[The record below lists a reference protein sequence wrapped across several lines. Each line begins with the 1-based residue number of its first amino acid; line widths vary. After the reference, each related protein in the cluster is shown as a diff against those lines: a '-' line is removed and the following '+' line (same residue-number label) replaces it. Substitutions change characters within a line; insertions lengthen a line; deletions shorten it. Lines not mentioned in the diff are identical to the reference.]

1 MTLRKQVK
9 NLTILLYILQ
19 RSRIQFD
26 VNVALLLFGKLE
38 IDATMCGVL
47 WIHILEFFASSSGFV
62 A

>member
-47 WIHILEFFASSSGFV
+47 
-62 A
+62 